1 MKKAL
6 ILGANGQDASYLA
19 ELLLEKE
26 YEIHGTIRRNSVPI
40 SQTTRINEIYS
51 NGLIKL
57 TYADLLDPSSID
69 NVINKVRPDEI
80 YHLAAQSHVRISFDM
95 PKYTMDVNCGGTLNI
110 LESMRKYSPEARL
123 YNAGSSEMYG
133 NSIDNDGYQRET
145 TKMQPVSPYGCSK
158 LFAHNICH
166 NYRNAY
172 NLFISSGILFNHE
185 SPRRGTNFV
194 TNKVVTEAVKIKKGK
209 GQKLCLGNMEAKRDW
224 GHAKD
229 YVLAMWLMLQQNQPK
244 DYVIATGRTCSVR
257 YLVEYVFDAL
267 DLNIDKHLIFS
278 QIYERPEELNVLRGD
293 ASLAKTELRWKPKH
307 TLESILDEMI
317 SYSMNNN

>member
-19 ELLLEKE
+19 ELLLEKD
-26 YEIHGTIRRNSVPI
+26 YELYGTIRRNSVPV
-40 SQTTRINEIYS
+40 SQTTRIKDIYS

-69 NVINKVRPDEI
+69 NIISKVRPDEI
-80 YHLAAQSHVRISFDM
+80 YHLAAQSHVRISYDM
-95 PKYTMDVNCGGTLNI
+95 PKYTMDVNCGGTLNV
-110 LESMRKYSPEARL
+110 LESMRKYCPESRL
-123 YNAGSSEMYG
+123 YNAASSEMYG

-158 LFAHNICH
+158 LFAYNICH

-172 NLFISSGILFNHE
+172 NLFVSSGILFNHE

-194 TNKVVTEAVKIKKGK
+194 TNKVVTEAVKIKKGQS
-209 GQKLCLGNMEAKRDW
+209 QKLCLGNLEARRDW

-229 YVLAMWLMLQQNQPK
+229 YVLAMWLMLQHDRPK
-244 DYVIATGRTCSVR
+244 DYVIATGRTHSVQ

-267 DLNIDKHLIFS
+267 NLNVDQYLTFS
-278 QIYERPEELNVLRGD
+278 EIYERPEELNVLRGD
-293 ASLAKTELRWKPKH
+293 YSLANKELGWKPEY
-307 TLESILDEMI
+307 TLESTLDEMI
-317 SYSMNNN
+317 SYSTENN

>member
-257 YLVEYVFDAL
+257 YLVEYVFDSL
-267 DLNIDKHLIFS
+267 NLNIDEHLIFS

-293 ASLAKTELRWKPKH
+293 ASLAKTELGWKPKH